1 MQRLATTCL
10 DEAHMKQVDF
20 ARPKWRGVIL
30 QCYMGTALETRNPL
44 AMQAMKVKEVYRK
57 YKDD

>member
-10 DEAHMKQVDF
+10 DEAHMKQAVDF
-20 ARPKWRGVIL
+20 ARPKWRGGVIL

-44 AMQAMKVKEVYRK
+44 AMQAMKVKEV
-57 YKDD
+57 

>member
-10 DEAHMKQVDF
+10 DEAHMKHVDF

-44 AMQAMKVKEVYRK
+44 AMQ
-57 YKDD
+57 DDAGNEGKGSIRM